1 MKMVSLG
8 DVAEVIAGQSPEG
21 HYYNKDGE
29 GIPFYQG
36 KKEFGVKY
44 IGSPTTWTTKITKLA
59 EAGDILMSVRA
70 PVGPINLSTERICI
84 GRGLAAIRPA
94 EGIRRD
100 YLFYFLLNKQPDIS
114 GNAGAVFDSINK
126 NQISSIQVPLPS
138 IEKQQETVE
147 KLDKVFAELDLLER
161 NIELREQMANDLIES
176 KLSDSFY
183 RSVFNSEKSISSV
196 GKKETFENVEVR
208 KLSEMISIQNGYAF
222 SSKKFVVNGG
232 IPLIRIRDLKNGK
245 STQTNYLGEYDDSYL
260 VNSGDLLIGMDGE
273 FKCYEW
279 QGDQAL
285 LNQRVCKIKSKSD
298 LFDVRYLFY
307 GINSFL
313 KAIEDVTGYTTVK
326 HLSSNTILNI
336 DFPVPSVE
344 MQKKI
349 VENLDQIVSEIDDFK
364 SNLIVSKNFVEMIR
378 RSFLNDAFEQ
388 GIGILKDDSY

>member
-183 RSVFNSEKSISSV
+183 RSVFNSEKSISLV

-313 KAIEDVTGYTTVK
+313 KAIEEVTGYTTVK

>member
-1 MKMVSLG
+1 MVSLG